1 MPVLTKK
8 TTAVKHPLIF
18 MDIYA
23 DIAMELPNQPNLGI
37 VRAEVN
43 KVIRRVNDEV
53 GLWRELV
60 RVSAGTITSGWQTL
74 DANKWHAEDDQDWD
88 MWGKFTHG
96 WDWDSTDYILR
107 LSDVVVEV
115 EEVYIAG
122 EEWENVTYEE
132 VKDTNNSS
140 EEIYAQIGRYIY
152 FPLDLAASSKKCDI
166 RVKMNYSYV
175 GIAISDSTV
184 IDLPES
190 YRQMLISGCL
200 FALTSRGK
208 YKDEAVFAVNKEIF
222 EREQVALR
230 NQYDNLEVEYVSY
243 ESKYKY

>member
-8 TTAVKHPLIF
+8 TTAVKHPLNF

-152 FPLDLAASSKKCDI
+152 FPLDLATSSKKCDI

-208 YKDEAVFAVNKEIF
+208 YKDEDVFAVNKEIF

>member
-8 TTAVKHPLIF
+8 TTAFRHPLKF
-18 MDIYA
+18 MDVYA

-43 KVIRRVNDEV
+43 KVIRRLNDEV

-60 RVSAGTITSGWQTL
+60 RVSAGTITTGWENL
-74 DANKWHAEDDQDWD
+74 DTNKWHAEGVQTWD

-96 WDWDSTDYILR
+96 WDWDPTDYILR
-107 LSDVVVEV
+107 LADVVVEV
-115 EEVYIAG
+115 EEVYIDG

-132 VKDTNNSS
+132 VKDSNNSS
-140 EEIYAQIGRYIY
+140 EEIYAQIGRYIF
-152 FPLDLAASSKKCDI
+152 FPFDLETSSKKCDI
-166 RVKMNYSYV
+166 RVKMSYSYV

-208 YKDEAVFAVNKEIF
+208 YNDEAVFEVNKEIF
-222 EREQVALR
+222 EREQVALKH
-230 NQYDNLEVEYVSY
+230 QYDNLEVEYISY